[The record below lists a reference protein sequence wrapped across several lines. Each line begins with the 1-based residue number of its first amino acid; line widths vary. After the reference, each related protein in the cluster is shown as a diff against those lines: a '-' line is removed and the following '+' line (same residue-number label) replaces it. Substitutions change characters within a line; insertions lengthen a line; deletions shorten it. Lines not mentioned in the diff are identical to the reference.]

1 MPFTSDLSIDASRF
15 DPANITDATKQANTL
30 LEGIS
35 TKGPQWWEVGIEKYR
50 QMRDEGKTSLP
61 APVYLDEAFDATLPS
76 RDAGRDI
83 PIRVY
88 KPDNGQPSQGVLLH
102 FHGGGFVLG
111 SHKEYDSVPSGP
123 CSLNN

>member
-1 MPFTSDLSIDASRF
+1 MPFTSDLSIDVSRF
-15 DPANITDATKQANTL
+15 DPANISDATKQANTL

-35 TKGPQWWEVGIEKYR
+35 IKGPRWWEVGIERYR
-50 QMRDEGKTSLP
+50 QMRDEGQTPLP
-61 APVYLDEAFDATLPS
+61 IPVCLAEALDTALPS

-88 KPDNGQPSQGVLLH
+88 KTDHGQPSQGILLH

-111 SHKEYDSVPSGP
+111 THKE
-123 CSLNN
+123 